1 MNKMKKFASMAAAI
15 LMTACVAVPA
25 TMSLTASAETTVK
38 LGIPTSNLPSGKNEL
53 KNITAYQ
60 IFTGDY
66 TTSTTNAEG
75 TPATG
80 AKLSVTGWG
89 DGIDAEN
96 FVADLK
102 SDKTTFG
109 TSFNSVTYNSANP
122 AVSAQA
128 VADAIGKWNDD
139 SAEAQAFAK
148 LALLHKNGSGTTTDN
163 FDATYGTVTFGDS
176 TTSLSDGYYVVTCT
190 ISNDDRTEHTAQSL
204 GMLSV
209 LGGNAGT
216 LNIGTTGTAKV
227 GLPEVMKKVYENKK
241 EATDDV
247 AKIGGYTE
255 DKKNW
260 NDVADYCIGDSVPFK
275 LYGTMPQDIA
285 NYEHY
290 YYQFTDTLGW
300 EFTAPTSVTIKVNN
314 TPISKPVNSDIFT
327 SITTDTD
334 GVTTITVTFED
345 VKEVIEAVSK
355 RDALPTDVVTIEY
368 NAVLNSNAVIGL
380 PGQENKV
387 DLTYSN
393 NPNVSY
399 KPNGGSG
406 DETPGTPDENESDTP
421 NTPNDKGKTPEDKV
435 IVFTYEADFT
445 KVDAVTKNPL
455 SGVEFKLKRL
465 QEGSTTEYE
474 YVTLNSD
481 GRVTGWDTTGTTITS
496 GTDGTFKIIGLD
508 DGEYMLE
515 ETKPLK
521 DYNPIDDT
529 TLIIN
534 AGTVNNQTW
543 NGKQPA
549 DALKSFKYKIGNSDE
564 IEIKET
570 LTGVKA
576 SGNIENKKGSS
587 LPSTGGIGTTLFY
600 VCGGA
605 MVAVSGIF
613 LITKK
618 RMDKNKD

>member
-15 LMTACVAVPA
+15 LMTACVAVPT
-25 TMSLTASAETTVK
+25 TMSLTASAETVVT
-38 LGIPTSNLPSGKNEL
+38 LAEPTGLPASGTN
-53 KNITAYQ
+53 NITGITAYQ
-60 IFTGDY
+60 IF
-66 TTSTTNAEG
+66 EG
-75 TPATG
+75 TYDSSSK
-80 AKLSVTGWG
+80 KLNISGWG
-89 DGIDAEN
+89 DGINVANFIDALK
-96 FVADLK
+96 AD
-102 SDKTTFG
+102 STVG
-109 TSFNSVTYNSANP
+109 TLFTSVSYNQSNPVISAR
-122 AVSAQA
+122 AI
-128 VADAIGKWNDD
+128 ADIAGKWSDD
-139 SAEAQAFAK
+139 DIRSQTFAK
-148 LALLHKNGSGTTTDN
+148 LAILNKNGSGTTGN
-163 FDATYGTVTFGDS
+163 FSSADKKVTFGDAS
-176 TTSLSDGYYVVTCT
+176 TSLNDGYYVVTCK
-190 ISNDDRTEHTAQSL
+190 ISNSDAPDTHTAQSL

-209 LGGNAGT
+209 LGGSASG
-216 LNIGTTGTAKV
+216 LSIGTGTAKV

-290 YYQFTDTLGW
+290 YYQFTDTLGE

-406 DETPGTPDENESDTP
+406 DDTPGTPDENESDTP
-421 NTPNDKGKTPEDKV
+421 DTPNDKGKTPEDKV

-445 KVDAVTKNPL
+445 KVDGATKAPL
-455 SGVEFKLKRL
+455 EGVEFKLKNTKGDFVNL
-465 QEGSTTEYE
+465 DA
-474 YVTLNSD
+474 D
-481 GRVTGWDTTGTTITS
+481 GKVTGWDTTGTVIKS
-496 GTDGTFKIIGLD
+496 AADGTFKIIGLD
-508 DGEYMLE
+508 DGEYTLV
-515 ETKPLK
+515 ETKPLT
-521 DYNPIDDT
+521 DYNPIADT
-529 TLIIN
+529 KLVID
-534 AGTVNNQTW
+534 AETVNNQTW
-543 NGKQPA
+543 NGTPK
-549 DALKSFKYKIGNSDE
+549 DALTSFEYTVGNGSAV
-564 IEIKET
+564 
-570 LTGVKA
+570 TGTTNGKA
-576 SGNIENKKGSS
+576 EGTIENKKGSS

>member
-15 LMTACVAVPA
+15 LMTACVAIPT

-38 LGIPTSNLPSGKNEL
+38 LGIPTSNLPSGTNKL
-53 KNITAYQ
+53 SNITAYQ

-75 TPATG
+75 ATE

-89 DGIDAEN
+89 NGIDAEN
-96 FVADLK
+96 FVKALK
-102 SDKTTFG
+102 KDTTTFG
-109 TSFNSVTYNSANP
+109 TSFKSVTDYNQSNP
-122 AVSAQA
+122 AVSAQE

-139 SAEAQAFAK
+139 DAMAQAFAK
-148 LALLHKNGSGTTTDN
+148 LALLHKNGSGITTNN
-163 FDATYGTVTFGDS
+163 FDATYGTVTFGDDS
-176 TTSLSDGYYVVTCT
+176 TNLNDGYYVVTCT
-190 ISNDDRTEHTAQSL
+190 ISNKDRTEHTAQSL

-209 LGGNAGT
+209 LGGNAGET

-314 TPISKPVNSDIFT
+314 VPIEKPVNSDIFT

-406 DETPGTPDENESDTP
+406 DDTPGTP
-421 NTPNDKGKTPEDKV
+421 NTPSTPPETPGEEGKTPEDKV

-481 GRVTGWDTTGTTITS
+481 GKVTGWDTAGTTITS
-496 GTDGTFKIIGLD
+496 DSNGQFKIIGLD
-508 DGEYMLE
+508 DGEYKLE
-515 ETKPLK
+515 ETKPLQ
-521 DYNPIDDT
+521 DYNPIADT

-534 AGTVNNQTW
+534 AGTAHNQTW
-543 NGKQPA
+543 DGTPA
-549 DALKSFKYKIGNSDE
+549 KALKSFKYKIGNSNTESEGTPADG
-564 IEIKET
+564 T
-570 LTGVKA
+570 A
-576 SGNIENKKGSS
+576 SGKIENKKGSS

>member
-15 LMTACVAVPA
+15 LMTACVAVPT
-25 TMSLTASAETTVK
+25 TMSLTASAATEVTLAEPTG
-38 LGIPTSNLPSGKNEL
+38 LPTSGTNNITG
-53 KNITAYQ
+53 ITAYQ
-60 IFTGDY
+60 IFK
-66 TTSTTNAEG
+66 G
-75 TPATG
+75 TYDSSSK
-80 AKLSVTGWG
+80 KLNISGWG
-89 DGIDAEN
+89 DGIKVEDFINALK
-96 FVADLK
+96 AD
-102 SDKTTFG
+102 STVG
-109 TSFNSVTYNSANP
+109 TLFTSVSYNSSNP
-122 AVSAQA
+122 VISARA
-128 VADAIGKWNDD
+128 IADIAGKWSDD
-139 SAEAQAFAK
+139 DVNAQAFAK
-148 LALLHKNGSGTTTDN
+148 LAILNKNGSGTTGN
-163 FDATYGTVTFGDS
+163 FSSADKVTFGDAS
-176 TTSLSDGYYVVTCT
+176 TSLNDGYYVVTCT
-190 ISNDDRTEHTAQSL
+190 VSNSDAPATHTAQSL

-209 LGGNAGT
+209 LGGSASG
-216 LNIGTTGTAKV
+216 LSIGTGTAKV

-275 LYGTMPQDIA
+275 LYGTMPQDIG
-285 NYEHY
+285 NYNHY
-290 YYQFTDTLGW
+290 YYKFTDTLGK

-314 TPISKPVNSDIFT
+314 VPIEKPVNSDIFT

-368 NAVLNSNAVIGL
+368 NAVLNSKAAIGL

-406 DETPGTPDENESDTP
+406 DDTPGTP
-421 NTPNDKGKTPEDKV
+421 NTPSTPPETPGEEGKTPEDKV

-445 KVDAVTKNPL
+445 KVDGVTQAPL
-455 SGVEFKLKRL
+455 EGVEFKLKNKKGDFVNL
-465 QEGSTTEYE
+465 DA
-474 YVTLNSD
+474 N
-481 GRVTGWDTTGTTITS
+481 GRVTGWDTTGTTIKS
-496 GTDGTFKIIGLD
+496 ASDGTFKIIGLD
-508 DGEYMLE
+508 DGEYELV

-521 DYNPIDDT
+521 DYNSIADT

-534 AGTVNNQTW
+534 AGTVNGQSWDGTA
-543 NGKQPA
+543 GT
-549 DALKSFKYKIGNSDE
+549 ALTSFKYKIGNSDE
-564 IEIKET
+564 KEIKET

-576 SGNIENKKGSS
+576 SGTIENKKGSS

>member
-25 TMSLTASAETTVK
+25 TMSLTASAATEVTLAEPTG
-38 LGIPTSNLPSGKNEL
+38 LPTSGTNNITG
-53 KNITAYQ
+53 ITAYQ
-60 IFTGDY
+60 IFK
-66 TTSTTNAEG
+66 G
-75 TPATG
+75 TYDSSSK
-80 AKLSVTGWG
+80 KLNISGWG
-89 DGIDAEN
+89 DGIKVEDFIKALK
-96 FVADLK
+96 ADSTVGSLFDTV
-102 SDKTTFG
+102 SYD
-109 TSFNSVTYNSANP
+109 SLNPVISAR
-122 AVSAQA
+122 AI
-128 VADAIGKWNDD
+128 ADIAGKWSDD
-139 SAEAQAFAK
+139 DINSQTFAK
-148 LALLHKNGSGTTTDN
+148 LAILNKDGFGTTGN
-163 FDATYGTVTFGDS
+163 FSSADKKVTFGDAS
-176 TTSLSDGYYVVTCT
+176 TSLNDGYYVVTCT
-190 ISNDDRTEHTAQSL
+190 VSNNDATTHTAQSL

-209 LGGNAGT
+209 LGGSASG
-216 LNIGTTGTAKV
+216 LSIGTGTAKV
-227 GLPEVMKKVYENKK
+227 GLPEVMKKVYENEK
-241 EATDDV
+241 ESNDFASIAGHSET
-247 AKIGGYTE
+247 
-255 DKKNW
+255 DKKW

-290 YYQFTDTLGW
+290 YYQFTDTLGK
-300 EFTAPTSVTIKVNN
+300 EFTAPTSVTIKVNGIAV
-314 TPISKPVNSDIFT
+314 TKPVNSDIFT

-345 VKEVIEAVSK
+345 VKEVIKAATK
-355 RDALPTDVVTIEY
+355 KDAELNDVVTIEY
-368 NAVLNSNAVIGL
+368 NAVLNSKAAIGL

-421 NTPNDKGKTPEDKV
+421 DTPNDKGKTPEDKV

-445 KVDAVTKNPL
+445 KVDGVTKAPL
-455 SGVEFKLKRL
+455 ENVEFKLKNAD
-465 QEGSTTEYE
+465 GK
-474 YVTLNSD
+474 YVTLDNA
-481 GRVTGWDTTGTTITS
+481 GKVTGWNETGTTIKS
-496 GTDGTFKIIGLD
+496 ASDGTFKIIGLD
-508 DGEYMLE
+508 DGEYELV
-515 ETKPLK
+515 ETKPLP
-521 DYNPIDDT
+521 DYNPINGT

-549 DALKSFKYKIGNSDE
+549 DALTSFKYKIGNSEMEGTPADG
-564 IEIKET
+564 I
-570 LTGVKA
+570 A
-576 SGNIENKKGSS
+576 SGTIENKKGSS

>member
-15 LMTACVAVPA
+15 LMTACVAVPT
-25 TMSLTASAETTVK
+25 TMSLTASAATEVTLAKPAT
-38 LGIPTSNLPSGKNEL
+38 GLPSGTNE
-53 KNITAYQ
+53 ITDIKAYQ
-60 IFTGDY
+60 IFK
-66 TTSTTNAEG
+66 G
-75 TPATG
+75 TYDSSSK
-80 AKLSVTGWG
+80 KLNISGWG
-89 DGIDAEN
+89 DGIKVEDFINALKADSTVGSLFEN
-96 FVADLK
+96 V
-102 SDKTTFG
+102 S
-109 TSFNSVTYNSANP
+109 YNSLNP
-122 AVSAQA
+122 VISAQA
-128 VADAIGKWNDD
+128 IADIAGKWSDD

-148 LALLHKNGSGTTTDN
+148 LAVLNKDGSGTIGKFSSADKK
-163 FDATYGTVTFGDS
+163 VTFGDAS
-176 TTSLSDGYYVVTCT
+176 TSLNDGYYVVTCK
-190 ISNDDRTEHTAQSL
+190 ISNSDAATTHTAQSL

-209 LGGNAGT
+209 LGGSASG
-216 LNIGTTGTAKV
+216 LSIGTGTAKV

-260 NDVADYCIGDSVPFK
+260 NDVADYCIGDTVPFK

-290 YYQFTDTLGW
+290 YYQFTDTLGK
-300 EFTAPTSVTIKVNN
+300 EFTAPTSVTIKVND
-314 TPISKPVNSDIFT
+314 TAVTKPVNSDIFT
-327 SITTDTD
+327 SIKTDTTTK
-334 GVTTITVTFED
+334 VTTITVTFED
-345 VKEVIEAVSK
+345 VKEVIKATTGKDV
-355 RDALPTDVVTIEY
+355 LPTDVVTIEY
-368 NAVLNSNAVIGL
+368 NAVLNSDAVIGL
-380 PGQENKV
+380 DGQQNKV

-406 DETPGTPDENESDTP
+406 DDTPGTPDENESDTP
-421 NTPNDKGKTPEDKV
+421 DTPNDKGKTPEDKV

-445 KVDAVTKNPL
+445 KVDGVTKAPL
-455 SGVEFKLKRL
+455 EGVEFKLKNADNN
-465 QEGSTTEYE
+465 
-474 YVTLNSD
+474 YVTLDNA
-481 GRVTGWDTTGTTITS
+481 GKVTGWNETGTTIKS
-496 GTDGTFKIIGLD
+496 ASDGTFKIIGLD
-508 DGEYMLE
+508 DGEYELV
-515 ETKPLK
+515 ETKPLP

-529 TLIIN
+529 TLIIS

-543 NGKQPA
+543 NGTPA
-549 DALKSFKYKIGNSDE
+549 EALKSFKYKIGNSEMEGTPADG
-564 IEIKET
+564 I
-570 LTGVKA
+570 A
-576 SGNIENKKGSS
+576 SGTIENKKGSS

>member
-15 LMTACVAVPA
+15 LMTACVAVPT
-25 TMSLTASAETTVK
+25 TMSLTASAATEVTLAEPTG
-38 LGIPTSNLPSGKNEL
+38 LPTSGTNNITG
-53 KNITAYQ
+53 ITAYQ
-60 IFTGDY
+60 IFK
-66 TTSTTNAEG
+66 G
-75 TPATG
+75 TYDSSSK
-80 AKLSVTGWG
+80 KLNISGWG
-89 DGIDAEN
+89 DGIKVEDFINALK
-96 FVADLK
+96 AD
-102 SDKTTFG
+102 STVG
-109 TSFNSVTYNSANP
+109 TSFTSVSYNSSNP
-122 AVSAQA
+122 VISARA
-128 VADAIGKWNDD
+128 IADIAGKWSDD
-139 SAEAQAFAK
+139 DVNAQAFAK
-148 LALLHKNGSGTTTDN
+148 LAILNKNGSGTTGN
-163 FDATYGTVTFGDS
+163 FSSADKVTFGDAS
-176 TTSLSDGYYVVTCT
+176 TSLNDGYYVVTCT
-190 ISNDDRTEHTAQSL
+190 VSNSDAPATHTAQSL

-209 LGGNAGT
+209 LGGSASG
-216 LNIGTTGTAKV
+216 LSIGTGTAKV

-275 LYGTMPQDIA
+275 LYGTMPQDIG
-285 NYEHY
+285 NYNHY
-290 YYQFTDTLGW
+290 YYKFTDTLGK

-314 TPISKPVNSDIFT
+314 VPIEKPVNSDIFT

-368 NAVLNSNAVIGL
+368 NAVLNSKAAIGL

-406 DETPGTPDENESDTP
+406 DDTPGTP
-421 NTPNDKGKTPEDKV
+421 NTPSTPPETPGEEGKTPEDKV

-445 KVDAVTKNPL
+445 KVDGVTKAPL
-455 SGVEFKLKRL
+455 ANVEFKLKRL

-481 GRVTGWDTTGTTITS
+481 GKVTGWDTAGTTITS
-496 GTDGTFKIIGLD
+496 DSNGQFKIIGLD
-508 DGEYMLE
+508 DGEYKLE
-515 ETKPLK
+515 ETKPLQ
-521 DYNPIDDT
+521 DYNPIADT
-529 TLIIN
+529 TLIIS

-543 NGKQPA
+543 NGTPA
-549 DALKSFKYKIGNSDE
+549 EALKSFKYKIGNSAE
-564 IEIKET
+564 AETEIKEN

-576 SGNIENKKGSS
+576 SGTIENKKGSS

>member
-25 TMSLTASAETTVK
+25 TMSLTASAATEVT
-38 LGIPTSNLPSGKNEL
+38 LAEPTGLPASGTN
-53 KNITAYQ
+53 NITDITAYQ
-60 IFTGDY
+60 IFK
-66 TTSTTNAEG
+66 G
-75 TPATG
+75 TYDSSSK
-80 AKLSVTGWG
+80 KLNISGWG
-89 DGIDAEN
+89 DGIKVEDFINALK
-96 FVADLK
+96 ADSTVGSLFDTV
-102 SDKTTFG
+102 SYD
-109 TSFNSVTYNSANP
+109 SSNPVISAR
-122 AVSAQA
+122 AI
-128 VADAIGKWNDD
+128 ADIAGKWSDD
-139 SAEAQAFAK
+139 DVNAQTFAK
-148 LALLHKNGSGTTTDN
+148 LAILNKNGSGTTGN
-163 FDATYGTVTFGDS
+163 FSSADKKVTFGDAS
-176 TTSLSDGYYVVTCT
+176 TSLNDGYYVVTCT
-190 ISNDDRTEHTAQSL
+190 VSNNDATTHTAQSL

-209 LGGNAGT
+209 LGGSASG
-216 LNIGTTGTAKV
+216 LSIGTGTAKV

-275 LYGTMPQDIA
+275 LYGTMPQDIG
-285 NYEHY
+285 NYNHY
-290 YYQFTDTLGW
+290 YYKFTDTLGK

-314 TPISKPVNSDIFT
+314 VPIEKPVNSDIFT
-327 SITTDTD
+327 SITKDKD

-368 NAVLNSNAVIGL
+368 NAVLNSKAVIGL

-406 DETPGTPDENESDTP
+406 DDTPGTP
-421 NTPNDKGKTPEDKV
+421 NTPSTPPETPGEEGKTPEDKV

-481 GRVTGWDTTGTTITS
+481 GKVTGWNPTGTTITS
-496 GTDGTFKIIGLD
+496 DSNGQFKIIGLD
-508 DGEYMLE
+508 DGEYKLE
-515 ETKPLK
+515 ETKPLQ
-521 DYNPIDDT
+521 DYNPIADT
-529 TLIIN
+529 TLIIS

-543 NGKQPA
+543 NGTPA
-549 DALKSFKYKIGNSDE
+549 EALKSFKYKIGNSAE
-564 IEIKET
+564 AETEIKEN

-576 SGNIENKKGSS
+576 SGTIENKKGSS

>member
-66 TTSTTNAEG
+66 TISTTNAEG
-75 TPATG
+75 TTATE

-89 DGIDAEN
+89 NGIDAEN
-96 FVADLK
+96 FVKALK
-102 SDKTTFG
+102 KDTTFG
-109 TSFNSVTYNSANP
+109 TLFKSVTDYNQSKP
-122 AVSAQA
+122 AVSAQE
-128 VADAIGKWNDD
+128 VADAIGKCNDD

-209 LGGNAGT
+209 FDGDSSELQ
-216 LNIGTTGTAKV
+216 IGTGTAKV
-227 GLPEVMKKVYENKK
+227 GLPEVMKKVYENEK
-241 EATDDV
+241 ASDV
-247 AKIGGYTE
+247 AASIGKYKET
-255 DKKNW
+255 DLKW
-260 NDVADYCIGDSVPFK
+260 NDVADYCIGDAVPFK
-275 LYGTMPQDIA
+275 LYGTMPQDIG
-285 NYEHY
+285 NYSHY
-290 YYQFTDTLGW
+290 YYKFTDTLGTQFDMP
-300 EFTAPTSVTIKVNN
+300 EKLTIKVGAD
-314 TPISKPVNSDIFT
+314 TTLTATENS
-327 SITTDTD
+327 
-334 GVTTITVTFED
+334 GAWTVTGDKGKNCRVKTTGQEISISFED
-345 VKEVIEAVSK
+345 IKAYTGVIS
-355 RDALPTDVVTIEY
+355 DTVVTVEY
-368 NAVLNSNAVIGL
+368 SAKLNSSAEIGL
-380 PGQENKV
+380 NGQENKV

-393 NPNVSY
+393 NPNYSY
-399 KPNGGSG
+399 KPNTN
-406 DETPGTPDENESDTP
+406 DDKEDTPDTPGENT
-421 NTPNDKGKTPEDKV
+421 GKTPEDKV

-445 KVDAVTKNPL
+445 KVDGVTQKKL
-455 SGVEFKLKRL
+455 EGVEFKLKNAD
-465 QEGSTTEYE
+465 GK

-481 GRVTGWDTTGTTITS
+481 GTVKGWETSKNDGSVITS
-496 GTDGTFKIIGLD
+496 DSKGEFKIIGLD
-508 DGEYMLE
+508 DGDYTLE
-515 ETKPLK
+515 ETKPLQ
-521 DYNPIDDT
+521 DYNPIAPT
-529 TLIIN
+529 TFTIS

-543 NGKQPA
+543 SGTPA
-549 DALKSFKYKIGNSDE
+549 DALTSFEYTIG
-564 IEIKET
+564 
-570 LTGVKA
+570 TGGQAQTGDVSTGIA
-576 SGNIENKKGSS
+576 SGTIENKKGSS

>member
-15 LMTACVAVPA
+15 LMTACVAIPT

-89 DGIDAEN
+89 DGINVANFIDALK
-96 FVADLK
+96 AD
-102 SDKTTFG
+102 STVG
-109 TSFNSVTYNSANP
+109 TLFTSVSYNQSNPVISAR
-122 AVSAQA
+122 AI
-128 VADAIGKWNDD
+128 ADIAGKWSDD
-139 SAEAQAFAK
+139 DIRSQTFAK
-148 LALLHKNGSGTTTDN
+148 LAILNKNGSGTTGN
-163 FDATYGTVTFGDS
+163 FSSADKVTFGDAS
-176 TTSLSDGYYVVTCT
+176 TSLNDGYYVVTCT
-190 ISNDDRTEHTAQSL
+190 VSNNDATTHTAQSL

-209 LGGNAGT
+209 LGGSASG
-216 LNIGTTGTAKV
+216 LSIGTGTAKV

-260 NDVADYCIGDSVPFK
+260 NDVADYCIGDAVPFK

-290 YYQFTDTLGW
+290 YYQFTDTLGE

-314 TPISKPVNSDIFT
+314 VPIEKPVNSDIFT
-327 SITTDTD
+327 SITKDT
-334 GVTTITVTFED
+334 TTGATKITVTFED

-368 NAVLNSNAVIGL
+368 NAVLNSNAKIGL

-406 DETPGTPDENESDTP
+406 DDTPGTPDKNESDTP
-421 NTPNDKGKTPEDKV
+421 DTPNDKGKTPEDKV

-445 KVDAVTKNPL
+445 KVDGVTQKKL
-455 SGVEFKLKRL
+455 EGVEFKLKNAD
-465 QEGSTTEYE
+465 GN
-474 YVTLNSD
+474 YVTLD
-481 GRVTGWDTTGTTITS
+481 DAGKVTGWNETGTTIKS
-496 GTDGTFKIIGLD
+496 ASDGTFKIIGLD
-508 DGEYMLE
+508 DGDYTLE
-515 ETKPLK
+515 ETKPLQ
-521 DYNPIDDT
+521 DYNPIADT

-543 NGKQPA
+543 SGTPA
-549 DALKSFKYKIGNSDE
+549 DALTSFKYKIGNSEMEGTPADG
-564 IEIKET
+564 I
-570 LTGVKA
+570 A
-576 SGNIENKKGSS
+576 SGTIENKKGSS

-618 RMDKNKD
+618 RMNKNKD

>member
-25 TMSLTASAETTVK
+25 TMSLTASAETVVT
-38 LGIPTSNLPSGKNEL
+38 LAPPTTGLPSGTN
-53 KNITAYQ
+53 NITGITAYQ
-60 IFTGDY
+60 IFK
-66 TTSTTNAEG
+66 G
-75 TPATG
+75 TYDSSSK
-80 AKLSVTGWG
+80 KLNISGWG
-89 DGIDAEN
+89 DGIKVEN
-96 FVADLK
+96 FINALKADSTVGSLFDTV
-102 SDKTTFG
+102 SYD
-109 TSFNSVTYNSANP
+109 SLNPVISAR
-122 AVSAQA
+122 AI
-128 VADAIGKWNDD
+128 ADIAGKWSDD
-139 SAEAQAFAK
+139 DIYSQTFAK
-148 LALLHKNGSGTTTDN
+148 LAILNKNGSGTTGN
-163 FDATYGTVTFGDS
+163 FSSADKKVTFGDAS
-176 TTSLSDGYYVVTCT
+176 TSLNDGYYVVTCT
-190 ISNDDRTEHTAQSL
+190 VSNHDATTHTAQSL

-209 LGGNAGT
+209 LGGSASG
-216 LNIGTTGTAKV
+216 LSIGTGTAKV
-227 GLPEVMKKVYENKK
+227 GLPEVMKKVYENEK
-241 EATDDV
+241 ESNDFASIAGHSET
-247 AKIGGYTE
+247 
-255 DKKNW
+255 DKKW

-290 YYQFTDTLGW
+290 YYQFTDTLGK
-300 EFTAPTSVTIKVNN
+300 EFTAPTSVTIKVNGIAV
-314 TPISKPVNSDIFT
+314 TKPVNSDIFT

-345 VKEVIEAVSK
+345 VKEVIKAATK
-355 RDALPTDVVTIEY
+355 KDAELNDVVTIEY
-368 NAVLNSNAVIGL
+368 NAVLNSKAAIGL

-421 NTPNDKGKTPEDKV
+421 DTPNDKGKTPEDKV

-445 KVDAVTKNPL
+445 KVDGVTKAPL
-455 SGVEFKLKRL
+455 ENVEFKLKNAD
-465 QEGSTTEYE
+465 GK
-474 YVTLNSD
+474 YVTLDNA
-481 GRVTGWDTTGTTITS
+481 GKVTGWNETGTTIKS
-496 GTDGTFKIIGLD
+496 ASDGTFKIIGLD
-508 DGEYMLE
+508 DGEYELV
-515 ETKPLK
+515 ETKPLP
-521 DYNPIDDT
+521 DYNPINGT

-549 DALKSFKYKIGNSDE
+549 DALTSFKYKIGNSEMEGTPADG
-564 IEIKET
+564 I
-570 LTGVKA
+570 A
-576 SGNIENKKGSS
+576 SGTIENKKGSS

>member
-15 LMTACVAVPA
+15 LMTACVAIPA
-25 TMSLTASAETTVK
+25 TMSLTASAVTEVT
-38 LGIPTSNLPSGKNEL
+38 LAEPTNLPSGTNAITD
-53 KNITAYQ
+53 ITAYQ
-60 IFTGDY
+60 IFKGNY
-66 TTSTTNAEG
+66 I
-75 TPATG
+75 PATTDPDTG
-80 AKLSVTGWG
+80 NEITATNLSVTGWG
-89 DGIDAEN
+89 DGINAKD
-96 FVADLK
+96 FVAALK
-102 SDKTTFG
+102 GDATLG
-109 TSFNSVTYNSANP
+109 VSFDSVTYSESNPEDSAK
-122 AVSAQA
+122 A
-128 VADAIGKWNDD
+128 VAAIMGTWIND

-148 LALLHKNGSGTTTDN
+148 LAVLNKNSNNGTAGAVLGSERTR
-163 FDATYGTVTFGDS
+163 VTFEDD
-176 TTSLSDGYYVVTCT
+176 LSDGYYVVTCT
-190 ISNDDRTEHTAQSL
+190 VSNDDATTHTAQSL

-209 LGGNAGT
+209 FGGNSSG
-216 LNIGTTGTAKV
+216 LKIGTGTPKV
-227 GLPEVMKKVYENKK
+227 GLPEVMKKVYENVKIS
-241 EATDDV
+241 ENPAT
-247 AKIGGYTE
+247 IGGYTE
-255 DKKNW
+255 DKRGW

-290 YYQFTDTLGW
+290 YYQFTDTLGR

-327 SITTDTD
+327 SIKTDKTT

-345 VKEVIEAVSK
+345 VKEVIKAVSRK
-355 RDALPTDVVTIEY
+355 DVLPTDVVTIEY

-406 DETPGTPDENESDTP
+406 DDTPGTPDENESDTP
-421 NTPNDKGKTPEDKV
+421 DTPNDKGKTPEDKV

-445 KVDAVTKNPL
+445 KIDAVTKNPL

-465 QEGSTTEYE
+465 KEGSTTEYE
-474 YVTLNSD
+474 YVTLDSD
-481 GRVTGWDTTGTTITS
+481 GKVTGWDKTGTTITS
-496 GTDGTFKIIGLD
+496 DSKGEFKIIGLD
-508 DGEYMLE
+508 DGDYKLE
-515 ETKPLK
+515 ETKPLPE
-521 DYNPIDDT
+521 YNPIEDT
-529 TLIIN
+529 TLTIT
-534 AGTVNNQTW
+534 AGTENNQAWDGNATS
-543 NGKQPA
+543 
-549 DALKSFKYKIGNSDE
+549 ALKLFRYKIGDSNNE
-564 IEIKET
+564 VEVKEN

-576 SGNIENKKGSS
+576 SGTIENKKGSS

-605 MVAVSGIF
+605 MVAVSGVF

-618 RMDKNKD
+618 RMNKNKD

>member
-66 TTSTTNAEG
+66 TISTTNAEG
-75 TPATG
+75 TTATE

-89 DGIDAEN
+89 NGIDAEN
-96 FVADLK
+96 FVKALK
-102 SDKTTFG
+102 KDTTFG
-109 TSFNSVTYNSANP
+109 TLFKSVTDYNQSNP
-122 AVSAQA
+122 AVSAQE
-128 VADAIGKWNDD
+128 VADAIGKCNDD

-227 GLPEVMKKVYENKK
+227 GLPEVMKKVYENQDKK
-241 EATDDV
+241 ASQDSAT
-247 AKIGGYTE
+247 IGGYTE
-255 DKKNW
+255 GDKKW
-260 NDVADYCIGDSVPFK
+260 NDVADYCIGDAVPFK

-290 YYQFTDTLGW
+290 YYQFTDTLGK

-314 TPISKPVNSDIFT
+314 TAVTKPLNSDIFT
-327 SITTDTD
+327 SITTDKD

-368 NAVLNSNAVIGL
+368 NAVLNSNAKIGL

-406 DETPGTPDENESDTP
+406 DDTPGTPDENESDTP
-421 NTPNDKGKTPEDKV
+421 DTPNDKGKTPEDKV

-481 GRVTGWDTTGTTITS
+481 GKVTGWDTAGTTITS
-496 GTDGTFKIIGLD
+496 DSNGQFKIIGLD
-508 DGEYMLE
+508 DGEYKLE
-515 ETKPLK
+515 ETKPLQ

-529 TLIIN
+529 KLIIS
-534 AGTVNNQTW
+534 AGTVHNQTW
-543 NGKQPA
+543 DGTPA
-549 DALKSFKYKIGNSDE
+549 KALTSFKYKIGNSNE
-564 IEIKET
+564 IEIKDN
-570 LTGVKA
+570 LNGVKA

>member
-15 LMTACVAVPA
+15 LMTACVAVPT
-25 TMSLTASAETTVK
+25 TMSLTASAATEVT
-38 LGIPTSNLPSGKNEL
+38 LAEPTGLPSGTNE
-53 KNITAYQ
+53 ITDIKAYQ
-60 IFTGDY
+60 IFK
-66 TTSTTNAEG
+66 G
-75 TPATG
+75 TYDSSSK
-80 AKLSVTGWG
+80 KLNISGWG
-89 DGIDAEN
+89 DGINAEN
-96 FVADLK
+96 FVKALKADSTVGSLFDTV
-102 SDKTTFG
+102 SYD
-109 TSFNSVTYNSANP
+109 SLNPVISAR
-122 AVSAQA
+122 AI
-128 VADAIGKWNDD
+128 ADIAGKWSDD
-139 SAEAQAFAK
+139 DINSQTFAK
-148 LALLHKNGSGTTTDN
+148 LAILNKNGSGTTGN
-163 FDATYGTVTFGDS
+163 FSSANKKVTFGDAS
-176 TTSLSDGYYVVTCT
+176 TSLNDGYYVVTCT
-190 ISNDDRTEHTAQSL
+190 VSNHDATTHTAQSL

-209 LGGNAGT
+209 LGGSASG
-216 LNIGTTGTAKV
+216 LSIGTGTAKV
-227 GLPEVMKKVYENKK
+227 GLPEVMKKVYENEK
-241 EATDDV
+241 ESETV
-247 AKIGGYTE
+247 ASIAGYTE
-255 DKKNW
+255 TDKKW

-290 YYQFTDTLGW
+290 YYQFTDTLGK
-300 EFTAPTSVTIKVNN
+300 EFTAPTSVTIKVNDIAV
-314 TPISKPVNSDIFT
+314 TKPVNSDIFT
-327 SITTDTD
+327 SITTDKD

-345 VKEVIEAVSK
+345 VKEVIKAATNKDV
-355 RDALPTDVVTIEY
+355 LPTDVVTIEY
-368 NAVLNSNAVIGL
+368 NAVLNSNAKIGL

-406 DETPGTPDENESDTP
+406 DETPGTPDKNESDTP
-421 NTPNDKGKTPEDKV
+421 DTPNDKGKTPEDKV

-445 KVDAVTKNPL
+445 KVDGVTKAPL
-455 SGVEFKLKRL
+455 EGVEFKLKNTKGDFVNL
-465 QEGSTTEYE
+465 DANGM
-474 YVTLNSD
+474 
-481 GRVTGWDTTGTTITS
+481 VTGWDTTGTVIKS
-496 GTDGTFKIIGLD
+496 ASDGTFKIIGLD
-508 DGEYMLE
+508 DGEYELV

-521 DYNPIDDT
+521 DYNPIADT

-543 NGKQPA
+543 NGTPA
-549 DALKSFKYKIGNSDE
+549 DALTSFKYKIGNSDE
-564 IEIKET
+564 KEIKET

-576 SGNIENKKGSS
+576 SGTIENKKGSS